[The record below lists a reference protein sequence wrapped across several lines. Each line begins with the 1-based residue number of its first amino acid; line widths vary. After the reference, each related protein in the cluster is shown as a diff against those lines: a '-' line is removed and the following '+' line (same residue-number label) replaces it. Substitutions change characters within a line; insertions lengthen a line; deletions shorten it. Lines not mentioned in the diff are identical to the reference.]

1 MDDQADPIDVFG
13 VGPAAFFLD
22 PALVER
28 IALPD
33 MSAEVFATVGE
44 VAETS
49 SGNLVVM
56 IEHSGGEPESRYAAA
71 VDVFEEV
78 PGGWTIRASAR
89 DLGESGPNHLV
100 VNGDAI
106 GAELNVSGETQL
118 VGSAASAP
126 TAAMKALSPDIL
138 TKRSAR
144 LVEEVA
150 NVV

>member
-1 MDDQADPIDVFG
+1 M
-13 VGPAAFFLD
+13 
-22 PALVER
+22 R
-28 IALPD
+28 
-33 MSAEVFATVGE
+33 TVPK
-44 VAETS
+44 VW
-49 SGNLVVM
+49 LVVLLPLVLTATF
-56 IEHSGGEPESRYAAA
+56 SDAAPSRYAAA

-138 TKRSAR
+138 TGDEVVSVVRVAGAKGQSIAIGKRSAR
-144 LVEEVA
+144 QNSTA
-150 NVV
+150 C